1 MSGAETANEVPS
13 PSVTPSTAPSASTPA
28 ASASAETRMGALP
41 AASIAAGAAA
51 PWAGQAL
58 GMERPEWAGDAHANA
73 DAEAHSLSQRLESIG
88 QRPSMPNQRL
98 ESLAGI
104 EKVYALFLC

>member
-1 MSGAETANEVPS
+1 MAGAEADNEVPA
-13 PSVTPSTAPSASTPA
+13 PSVTPSTAPSTSTPA
-28 ASASAETRMGALP
+28 ASASAETRMAALP

-58 GMERPEWAGDAHANA
+58 GMERPDWAGDAHANA

-98 ESLAGI
+98 ESLAGG
-104 EKVYALFLC
+104 ENFYAL